1 MMAETRLK
9 IAVIGGSG
17 ALGRALAIRLARA
30 GVATVIG
37 SRTQDKARET
47 AAAVASE
54 ADSASVTG
62 LDNAAA
68 AEDADLVILAVPFAS
83 QGETLRVLAPG
94 LEGKIVVDTTVPLVP
109 PKVARVQLPESGSAA
124 LAAAQILG
132 PGVRVVSAFHNI
144 SAHKLATSAP
154 VDCDILVFGDD
165 VEARDTVL
173 DLIGSMGLNGL
184 HGGPLANS
192 VAAEAMTSVLIS
204 INRRYKVE
212 GGAGIRITG
221 IGSTD

>member
-1 MMAETRLK
+1 MVSQTRRK

-17 ALGRALAIRLARA
+17 ALGRALAMRLARA
-30 GVATVIG
+30 GCTTIIG
-37 SRTQDKARET
+37 SRTLDKARET
-47 AAAVASE
+47 AAAVAS
-54 ADSASVTG
+54 DVGSATVTG

-68 AEDADLVILAVPFAS
+68 ARDADLVILAVPFAS
-83 QGETLRVLAPG
+83 QGETLRLLAPG
-94 LEGKIVVDTTVPLVP
+94 LAGKIVVDTTVPLVP
-109 PKVARVQLPESGSAA
+109 PKVARVQLPETGSAA
-124 LAAAQILG
+124 LGAAQILG
-132 PGVRVVSAFHNI
+132 SGVRLVSAFHNI
-144 SAHKLATSAP
+144 SAQKLATDAP

-173 DLIGSMGLNGL
+173 DLMASMGLNGL

-212 GGAGIRITG
+212 GGAAIRITG
-221 IGSTD
+221 IGSAD